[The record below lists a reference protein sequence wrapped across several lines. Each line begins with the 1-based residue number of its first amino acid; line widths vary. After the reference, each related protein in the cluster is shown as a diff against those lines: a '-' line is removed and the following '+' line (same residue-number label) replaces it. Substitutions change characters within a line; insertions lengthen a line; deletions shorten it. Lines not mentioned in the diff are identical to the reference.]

1 MFRRYL
7 NLTPTPSNNLIQTA
21 YHKSSHIVFAYSYGY
36 SCHRVDLKE
45 IENIDIHYKE
55 DLMLVAGILSYSID
69 PVLFDN
75 LPEYHKRRAG
85 ILTERLINML
95 TAGYLAQKRTELG
108 EHCLFRAGIDLIQ
121 NPPASIDRL
130 QQFMDKYNGAPEDPY
145 AKAFNVQALSHF
157 LTNPRNWKLIDT
169 LAKAL
174 LYSSSKTLDQHAIE
188 KVIKKSNVLKS
199 ESKLSHIHSLAD
211 HHQHHHKNQSVQHVR
226 TQNR

>member
-1 MFRRYL
+1 MVRRYL
-7 NLTPTPSNNLIQTA
+7 NLVPTLSNSLIQTA

-69 PVLFDN
+69 PVLFDD

-108 EHCLFRAGIDLIQ
+108 EQCLFRAGEDLIQ

-130 QQFMDKYNGAPEDPY
+130 QQFLDKYNGEPEDPY
-145 AKAFNVQALSHF
+145 AKAFNVQALSYF
-157 LTNPRNWKLIDT
+157 ITKPQNWKLIDT
-169 LAKAL
+169 LAKSL
-174 LYSSSKTLDQHAIE
+174 LYASSKTLDQHAIE
-188 KVIKKSNVLKS
+188 KIIKKSNVLKS
-199 ESKLSHIHSLAD
+199 EGKSPHIHTITKYSQPNRA
-211 HHQHHHKNQSVQHVR
+211 VQPVPL
-226 TQNR
+226 QNR

>member
-69 PVLFDN
+69 PVLFDD

-95 TAGYLAQKRTELG
+95 AAGYLAQKRAELG

-121 NPPASIDRL
+121 NPPAAIDRL
-130 QQFMDKYNGAPEDPY
+130 QQFLDKHNREPEDPF

-157 LTNPRNWKLIDT
+157 LTNPQNWKLIDT

-174 LYSSSKTLDQHAIE
+174 LYSSSKTLDQHSIE
-188 KVIKKSNVLKS
+188 KIIRKSNVLKS
-199 ESKLSHIHSLAD
+199 ESKLSHAHSLAE
-211 HHQHHHKNQSVQHVR
+211 HRNKNQIVQRVR
-226 TQNR
+226 AQNR